1 MAEEM
6 LKRTFSVA
14 DDVLL
19 TRATNMQQAALTYQ
33 SQLANYGITAA
44 MITDFGNAID
54 DAFAILPDEVKVQQ
68 IAIANEVVDQ
78 AEEVLR
84 DAIRAIVT
92 RAMLLWGE
100 KSHYVS
106 TFHAENIGNQR
117 RAKLR
122 ITGDVVFQVA
132 TNLATELATKGVTP
146 AMITAIETATNE
158 LKTTMINL
166 LAAEDERR
174 FTTNLRTTSL
184 NAIYETMQE
193 ISLAGKNA
201 FADDPVAY
209 YEFVL
214 WANEEGGA
222 GTPPA
227 AVTNV
232 NLVNSIIS
240 WTAAPTATSYRVAIS
255 TESNQGNWTEIY
267 SGSNTQ
273 APVPMPLTGGI
284 HVRVQGHNAAGYGE
298 SVIIT
303 QVVSIAVP
311 SNFYYASGAL
321 HWSQV
326 DWANSYNVEES
337 TDENNWSLVWNQNT
351 DSMPY
356 TPQPGMWYFR
366 LRAGYGTVYS
376 AYTPTLSIDGDNIGG

>member
-1 MAEEM
+1 M
-6 LKRTFSVA
+6 
-14 DDVLL
+14 
-19 TRATNMQQAALTYQ
+19 
-33 SQLANYGITAA
+33 
-44 MITDFGNAID
+44 
-54 DAFAILPDEVKVQQ
+54 
-68 IAIANEVVDQ
+68 
-78 AEEVLR
+78 
-84 DAIRAIVT
+84 
-92 RAMLLWGE
+92 
-100 KSHYVS
+100 
-106 TFHAENIGNQR
+106 HAE
-117 RAKLR
+117 
-122 ITGDVVFQVA
+122 DS
-132 TNLATELATKGVTP
+132 
-146 AMITAIETATNE
+146 
-158 LKTTMINL
+158 
-166 LAAEDERR
+166 R
-174 FTTNLRTTSL
+174 FTRCSREERVTKL
-184 NAIYETMQE
+184 NAIYDMLQE
-193 ISLAGKNA
+193 LSVAGKNA

-240 WTAAPTATSYRVAIS
+240 WTPAPTATSYRVAIS

-298 SVIIT
+298 AVIIT
-303 QVVSIAVP
+303 QVVSLAVP

-337 TDENNWSLVWNQNT
+337 
-351 DSMPY
+351 P
-356 TPQPGMWYFR
+356 
-366 LRAGYGTVYS
+366 
-376 AYTPTLSIDGDNIGG
+376 

>member
-1 MAEEM
+1 
-6 LKRTFSVA
+6 
-14 DDVLL
+14 
-19 TRATNMQQAALTYQ
+19 MQQAALTYQ

-44 MITDFGNAID
+44 IITDFGNAID

-132 TNLATELATKGVTP
+132 TNFATELATKGVTP

-201 FADDPVAY
+201 FADNPVAY

-240 WTAAPTATSYRVAIS
+240 WSPAPTATSYRVAIS
-255 TESNQGNWTEIY
+255 AESNQGNWTEIY

-298 SVIIT
+298 AVIIT
-303 QVVSIAVP
+303 HVVSLAVP
-311 SNFYYASGAL
+311 NSFYYASGAL

-337 TDENNWSLVWNQNT
+337 ADNQDWNLVWNQNT

-366 LRAGYGTVYS
+366 LRSGYGNVYS
-376 AYTPTLSIDGDNIGG
+376 AYTPTLSIDGNNVGG

>member
-1 MAEEM
+1 MAQEM
-6 LKRTFSVA
+6 PKRMFSA
-14 DDVLL
+14 SDDALL
-19 TRATNMQQAALTYQ
+19 SRAVNMQQAAVTYQ
-33 SQLANYGITAA
+33 TQLADYGFTAA
-44 MITDFGNAID
+44 MITALDTAIEEAIVFPTD
-54 DAFAILPDEVKVQQ
+54 EIKLLEITEATQLADAK
-68 IAIANEVVDQ
+68 
-78 AEEVLR
+78 EEELR
-84 DAIRAIVT
+84 EAIRAIVT
-92 RAMLLWGE
+92 RAILVWGE
-100 KSHYVS
+100 KSVRVAQ
-106 TFHAENIGNQR
+106 FRAETLSKQTREI
-117 RAKLR
+117 LR
-122 ITGDVVFQVA
+122 GTAGRVVDMA
-132 TNLATELATKGVTP
+132 NRYATELATKGVTP
-146 AMITAIETATNE
+146 AMIAAVTTASDE
-158 LKTTMINL
+158 LKTAISNL
-166 LAAEDERR
+166 MDAEDSRRDASEERV
-174 FTTNLRTTSL
+174 SKL
-184 NAIYETMQE
+184 NGIYEMLQE
-193 ISLAGKNA
+193 LSVAGKNA

-209 YEFVL
+209 YEFVI
-214 WANEEGGA
+214 WGNEEGGA
-222 GTPPA
+222 STPPA

-232 NLVNSIIS
+232 SLVNSIIS

-298 SVIIT
+298 AVIIT

-337 TDENNWSLVWNQNT
+337 TDENNWNLVWNQNT

>member
-1 MAEEM
+1 
-6 LKRTFSVA
+6 
-14 DDVLL
+14 
-19 TRATNMQQAALTYQ
+19 
-33 SQLANYGITAA
+33 
-44 MITDFGNAID
+44 
-54 DAFAILPDEVKVQQ
+54 
-68 IAIANEVVDQ
+68 
-78 AEEVLR
+78 
-84 DAIRAIVT
+84 
-92 RAMLLWGE
+92 
-100 KSHYVS
+100 
-106 TFHAENIGNQR
+106 
-117 RAKLR
+117 
-122 ITGDVVFQVA
+122 VFQVA
-132 TNLATELATKGVTP
+132 TNFATELATKGVTP

-201 FADDPVAY
+201 FADNPVAY

-240 WTAAPTATSYRVAIS
+240 WSPAPTATSYRVAIS
-255 TESNQGNWTEIY
+255 AESNQGNWTEIY

-298 SVIIT
+298 AVIIT
-303 QVVSIAVP
+303 HVVSLAVP
-311 SNFYYASGAL
+311 NNFYYASGAL

-326 DWANSYNVEES
+326 NWANSYHVEES
-337 TDENNWSLVWNQNT
+337 ADNQDWNLVWNQNT

-366 LRAGYGTVYS
+366 LRSGYGNVYS
-376 AYTPTLSIDGDNIGG
+376 AYTPTLSIDGNNVGG

>member
-222 GTPPA
+222 GTPPV

-240 WTAAPTATSYRVAIS
+240 WSPAPTATSYRVAIS
-255 TESNQGNWTEIY
+255 AESNQGNWTEIY

-298 SVIIT
+298 AVIIT
-303 QVVSIAVP
+303 HVVSLAVP
-311 SNFYYASGAL
+311 NSFYYASGAL

-337 TDENNWSLVWNQNT
+337 ADNQDWNLVWNQNT

-366 LRAGYGTVYS
+366 LRSGYGNVYS
-376 AYTPTLSIDGDNIGG
+376 AYTPTLSIDGNNVGG

>member
-214 WANEEGGA
+214 WA
-222 GTPPA
+222 
-227 AVTNV
+227 
-232 NLVNSIIS
+232 
-240 WTAAPTATSYRVAIS
+240 
-255 TESNQGNWTEIY
+255 
-267 SGSNTQ
+267 
-273 APVPMPLTGGI
+273 
-284 HVRVQGHNAAGYGE
+284 
-298 SVIIT
+298 
-303 QVVSIAVP
+303 
-311 SNFYYASGAL
+311 
-321 HWSQV
+321 
-326 DWANSYNVEES
+326 
-337 TDENNWSLVWNQNT
+337 
-351 DSMPY
+351 
-356 TPQPGMWYFR
+356 
-366 LRAGYGTVYS
+366 
-376 AYTPTLSIDGDNIGG
+376 

>member
-1 MAEEM
+1 MAQEM
-6 LKRTFSVA
+6 PKRMFSA
-14 DDVLL
+14 SDDALL
-19 TRATNMQQAALTYQ
+19 SRAVNMQQAAVTYQ
-33 SQLANYGITAA
+33 TQLADYGFTGA
-44 MITDFGNAID
+44 MITALDTAIEEALVFPSD
-54 DAFAILPDEVKVQQ
+54 DMKLLEIVETTQ
-68 IAIANEVVDQ
+68 IM
-78 AEEVLR
+78 EEKEEALR
-84 DAIRAIVT
+84 EAIRAIVT
-92 RAMLLWGE
+92 RAILVWGE
-100 KSHYVS
+100 KSVKVGHFRS
-106 TFHAENIGNQR
+106 EGLSRQPREIL
-117 RAKLR
+117 RATAGR
-122 ITGDVVFQVA
+122 VVA
-132 TNLATELATKGVTP
+132 MANKYSAELATKGVTP